1 MTPRV
6 LIGGQVYLAIAC
18 ALVACASP
26 LHAQP
31 TPSHEPERFGGP
43 AGRQLVDS
51 ESRSQ
56 AAGAAVAEAA
66 ADLGSRLDRNNDPA
80 PLALKRP
87 GDDQAAS
94 NSLSVQ
100 GTWWGLLGA
109 LSLTAALLLA
119 VMWGLQK
126 LSPSAGANV
135 PDGVVEVLGRA
146 SLGPR
151 TYGQVVR
158 FGDKVLLL
166 HATPGGCETLAE
178 VDKPSEVERIAAL
191 CEQRR
196 PNSATQTFAAALKEA
211 AFRGERPVA
220 ARGPLVPRGKPPTI
234 PPHSLRPAAK
244 PPGGRSA

>member
-1 MTPRV
+1 MTPREHF
-6 LIGGQVYLAIAC
+6 GGRVSLALAFALIAC
-18 ALVACASP
+18 APALR
-26 LHAQP
+26 AQP
-31 TPSHEPERFGGP
+31 SGEPGRFGGP
-43 AGRQLVDS
+43 AGRQLVDPDV
-51 ESRSQ
+51 RTP
-56 AAGAAVAEAA
+56 ATRPAVDEAT
-66 ADLGSRLDRNNDPA
+66 ADLTGRVERSDNNPA

-87 GDDQAAS
+87 GDAESAS
-94 NSLSVQ
+94 KRLSVQ
-100 GTWWGLLGA
+100 GSWWGLLGA

-126 LSPSAGANV
+126 LSPGAGANV

-178 VDKPSEVERIAAL
+178 VDKPAEVERIAAL

-196 PNSATQTFAAALKEA
+196 PTSATQTFAAALKEA

-220 ARGPLVPRGKPPTI
+220 ARGPVVRRGKPPTI